1 MKMVFQVC
9 FSLCQV
15 ALCTGAVAFQA
26 FLPSWI
32 TGEKKHLERD
42 MGCAAGSSKPEVQ
55 VTKVGETRDDMLPE
69 RRLLWSS
76 ATTLHLRGCWLSS
89 FL

>member
-1 MKMVFQVC
+1 MVFQVC
-9 FSLCQV
+9 RCVKLPY
-15 ALCTGAVAFQA
+15 GAVAFQA

-32 TGEKKHLERD
+32 TGEKHLERD
-42 MGCAAGSSKPEVQ
+42 MGCAAGPSKPEVQ
-55 VTKVGETRDDMLPE
+55 VTKVGETKDDMLPE

-76 ATTLHLRGCWLSS
+76 ATTLHFRGCWLSS